1 MRPGMTVTVPLL
13 VGLALACSDSTGV
26 VETDLPGTWTASAFV
41 LSVSGTPAV
50 RDVLSEGYQVYL
62 TLYPGASFSAEVR
75 PPPPP
80 GVTVQTQWLPRQITR
95 GRWELRAPG
104 HLVLTD
110 NWSGETIDLE
120 VAMRETGL
128 VVRSSDV
135 GFDLGFGT
143 VPTSFR
149 AELWKVVL
157 E

>member
-1 MRPGMTVTVPLL
+1 MRPGVTVTVPLL

-41 LSVSGTPAV
+41 LSVSDTPAV

-62 TLYPGASFSAEVR
+62 TLFSGASFTAEVR

-80 GVTVQTQWLPRQITR
+80 GVTIQTQWLPRQITQ
-95 GRWELRAPG
+95 GSWELRGPD

-110 NWSGETIDLE
+110 DWSGETIDLD
-120 VAMRETGL
+120 VTMRETGL
-128 VVRSSDV
+128 SVRARDV

-143 VPTSFR
+143 IPTSFR
-149 AELWKVVL
+149 AELSKAVWQ
-157 E
+157 